1 MNQKGG
7 VGKTTTSVNLAACLS
22 RMHRRVLLIDLDAQG
37 NATMGCGVD
46 KATLEASI
54 YDVLIL
60 DRPIAEA
67 VIDGAAGL
75 KVLGANTDLT
85 GAEIDLFEMAGREY
99 RLKSALTAV
108 SNQFDYVFIDCPPAL
123 NLLTINA
130 LTAASGLIIPMQC
143 EYYALE
149 GLSALVETIQRV
161 SGQLN
166 PDLAIEGIVR
176 TMFDGRNSLTKD
188 VSAQLQTYFGEQLYR
203 TVIPRNVR
211 LAEAPSHGL
220 PIVEYDPKS
229 AGSRAYLALA
239 GEMVRRQTATMN
251 PSSAESPA
259 PSPAME

>member
-22 RMHRRVLLIDLDAQG
+22 RMHRRVLLIGLDAQG

-60 DRPIAEA
+60 DRPIAEV

-211 LAEAPSHGL
+211 VSEAPSYGQ
-220 PIVEYDPKS
+220 PVWMYDISCP
-229 AGSRAYLALA
+229 GSQAYASLA
-239 GEMVRRQTATMN
+239 GEIINQEN
-251 PSSAESPA
+251 N
-259 PSPAME
+259 